1 MKSLTSQIKMGKNY
15 SKSNLTNQK
24 NLGNMAR
31 LLDKIQEKFHLEKI
45 ENLKTNHF
53 KEVFQDLKDKG
64 LSNSTLSGYATAA
77 RVIAESIGKQNIFP
91 RDNKDMGI
99 SRAGERLQP
108 QECNLEKQQEIRENL
123 YDKAQFLGLAHD
135 MRKEFG
141 LRVKESLLSN
151 KLSVHAD
158 GKKYLVV
165 EGSKGGRPR
174 EVEIKT
180 DKQREIISKVQEYIK
195 ENGLKSIIPK
205 ELNLK
210 QAYDFQKNTL
220 KEFGATRQ
228 DGSNAHALRHEWAQK
243 EIGNGENR
251 TKVAEELGHGRPE
264 VISHYVR

>member
-1 MKSLTSQIKMGKNY
+1 MKSLTSQLKIGKFH
-15 SKSNLTNQK
+15 SKSNLTSQK
-24 NLGNMAR
+24 NLGNIFR
-31 LLDKIQEKFHLEKI
+31 ILNKVQEKFGIEKI

-53 KEVFQDLKDKG
+53 EKVFQDLKDKG

-77 RVIAESIGKQNIFP
+77 RMIAESIGKQNIFP

-108 QECNLEKQQEIRENL
+108 QECNIEKQQDIRGNL
-123 YDKAQFLGLAHD
+123 YDRAQFLGLAHD

-141 LRVKESLLSN
+141 LRAKESLLSN
-151 KLSVHAD
+151 KISVHAD
-158 GKKYLVV
+158 GKQYLVV
-165 EGSKGGRPR
+165 DGSKGGRPR
-174 EVEIKT
+174 EVEIKN
-180 DKQREIISKVQEYIK
+180 DGQREIISKVQQYIK

-210 QAYDFQKNTL
+210 QAYDLQKNSL
-220 KEFGATRQ
+220 KEFGATRH

-243 EIGNGENR
+243 EIANGENR
-251 TKVAEELGHGRPE
+251 TKVAEELGHGRTD